1 MTRSSLLRYA
11 RSQIGYV
18 ERPVNRTKFGR
29 QFGQDG
35 IFWCMAFVW
44 ACFENSDN
52 KGLVIKTA
60 STRELY
66 HAARRGDRRMNWLAG
81 NADVKAGDLVEFHM
95 GGNLRPVNHIGI
107 VERRLPDGRAGVHRG
122 QHRRAR
128 PRRRAQRRHGRPQDP
143 RPAPRGQ
150 LRPAQLHRGRRRPD
164 ARSPGF
170 PGTII
175 RARATGRAVRQI
187 QARLNTLA
195 KGRHA
200 VLGGEPLDVDGEF
213 GPKTDRVVKAFQQRH
228 QLTVDGE
235 VGPKTWDKLF

>member
-18 ERPVNRTKFGR
+18 ERPVNRTKYGR

-44 ACFENSDN
+44 CCFENSDN

-66 HAARRGDRRMNWLAG
+66 HAARRGDRRLQWLPPNAKAEGGYLAEFRFG
-81 NADVKAGDLVEFHM
+81 NQP
-95 GGNLRPVNHIGI
+95 RPVNHIGI
-107 VERRLPDGRAGVHRG
+107 VERQLPDGRLVCIEGNTGGRG
-122 QHRRAR
+122 PGGERNGGMVAR
-128 PRRRAQRRHGRPQDP
+128 KIRDRRHLVNFVRPNFT
-143 RPAPRGQ
+143 GT
-150 LRPAQLHRGRRRPD
+150 D
-164 ARSPGF
+164 AVRTPGPPGF
-170 PGTII
+170 PGAII
-175 RARATGRAVRQI
+175 RLGATGRAVRQI

-195 KGRHA
+195 KGKHA
-200 VLGGEPLDVDGEF
+200 VLGGQPLAVDGEF
-213 GPKTDRVVKAFQQRH
+213 GPKTNRVVKAFQRRH

>member
-18 ERPVNRTKFGR
+18 ERPVNRTKYGR

-66 HAARRGDRRMNWLAG
+66 KAAKARQRNMTWLGPTATPMP
-81 NADVKAGDLVEFHM
+81 GDLVEFDM
-95 GGNLRPVNHIGI
+95 GGPEPVNHIGI
-107 VERRLPDGRAGVHRG
+107 VERRLPDGRLVCIEGNTGGRG
-122 QHRRAR
+122 PGGERNGGMVAR
-128 PRRRAQRRHGRPQDP
+128 KIRDRRHVVNFVRPNFTGADVVRTP
-143 RPAPRGQ
+143 GP
-150 LRPAQLHRGRRRPD
+150 
-164 ARSPGF
+164 PGF

-175 RARATGRAVRQI
+175 RLGATGRAVRQI